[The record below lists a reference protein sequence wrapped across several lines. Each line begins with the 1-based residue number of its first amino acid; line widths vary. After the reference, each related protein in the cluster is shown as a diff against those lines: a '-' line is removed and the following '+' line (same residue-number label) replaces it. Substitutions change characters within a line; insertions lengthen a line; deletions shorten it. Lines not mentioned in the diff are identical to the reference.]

1 MPWALIFFR
10 FIYKLWWSST
20 SIFSSLNS
28 SSSSNSTKSSI
39 RRMHTISI
47 VSIRPKTISFIRWL
61 NTISYRVRV
70 NTISS
75 KRILTNIVNTI
86 LNTISSS
93 SWLTKISCNNLLT
106 SYYSPY
112 WFYKPYGC
120 IEWYTLWWRDIPDP
134 TFYINI
140 CRGID
145 GYGSSGGGI
154 DSSSSAKGPNIYQ
167 LSTCIYLITVEIDI
181 LNLYL
186 TYRSTFL
193 LPFVYIMGFHI
204 MSMLMLF
211 YL

>member
-1 MPWALIFFR
+1 
-10 FIYKLWWSST
+10 
-20 SIFSSLNS
+20 
-28 SSSSNSTKSSI
+28 
-39 RRMHTISI
+39 MHTISI

-120 IEWYTLWWRDIPDP
+120 FEWYILCWRDIPYP
-134 TFYINI
+134 TFYIKI

-154 DSSSSAKGPNIYQ
+154 DSSSSAKGPSIYQ

-186 TYRSTFL
+186 TYRSTL
-193 LPFVYIMGFHI
+193 VLPFVYIMGFHI